1 MNTILI
7 TTDLGKDKE
16 IIIQEGI
23 TVANKMKAD
32 IELLVVINKNL
43 DYMPADIGMDFADQ
57 WEARTYMA
65 KKELESIVE
74 RYPGVPCKMVVFIGD
89 PKESIIEHA
98 IEIKAS
104 MIVLGTHGRTGL
116 SHMLMGSTA
125 EYVIRHSPIPVLV
138 IPLNNYQH

>member
-7 TTDLGKDKE
+7 TTDLGKDKDT
-16 IIIQEGI
+16 IIKEGI
-23 TVANKMKAD
+23 TVAHKMQAD

-65 KKELESIVE
+65 QKELEGIKSQYPDVNCKIV
-74 RYPGVPCKMVVFIGD
+74 VIIGD
-89 PKESIIEHA
+89 PKESIIDRA

-116 SHMLMGSTA
+116 SHLLMGSTA